1 MDVSSFTAF
10 CGHTTVNIRR
20 QKITGKNG
28 KRTQRIRVSLFSCVA
43 IFCGFLI
50 FSLQIFE
57 LFHSQLTNAQ
67 YITVD
72 VLKVRR
78 GFRCCAIPTTIAK
91 LMLTFFLTHFGAVH
105 NCLHHS
111 TINKRMKNLP
121 RMHNNILWSFVQI
134 LLTPNTRGLRA
145 HIRRCSFD
153 KCNAFLHIS
162 SWLWWISAFGSNN
175 PTFCKACKPKS
186 L

>member
-1 MDVSSFTAF
+1 MEKEHKELESASF
-10 CGHTTVNIRR
+10 
-20 QKITGKNG
+20 
-28 KRTQRIRVSLFSCVA
+28 RVWQYFVV
-43 IFCGFLI
+43 FLV
-50 FSLQIFE
+50 FSLEIFE

-111 TINKRMKNLP
+111 TINKRMKNWS
-121 RMHNNILWSFVQI
+121 RMHNNILWTFVQF